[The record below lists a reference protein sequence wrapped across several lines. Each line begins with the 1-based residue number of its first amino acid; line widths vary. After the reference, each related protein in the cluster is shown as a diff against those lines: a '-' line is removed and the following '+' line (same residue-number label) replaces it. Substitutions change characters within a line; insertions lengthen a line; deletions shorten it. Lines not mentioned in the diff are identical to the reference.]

1 MQHALSHYF
10 FTCFVYKCPRS
21 CGNFGGVPD
30 DSLDS
35 IRESHAFEGVS
46 TPSCWHIR
54 FAALVAFVAGARRF
68 FWHGP
73 SLARTFAL
81 QLWASKFQGKP
92 VLSHCRKHD
101 LPVVRQLWVSQQQ
114 GTPIMSNCG
123 EHELQAFWAF
133 TSFATMVPLGNISSR
148 FEQFGCNILCFQE
161 NIYTA
166 TFYS

>member
-1 MQHALSHYF
+1 MLSR
-10 FTCFVYKCPRS
+10 KMKP
-21 CGNFGGVPD
+21 
-30 DSLDS
+30 LLQ
-35 IRESHAFEGVS
+35 
-46 TPSCWHIR
+46 HIR

-101 LPVVRQLWVSQQQ
+101 LPVARQLWVSQQQ
-114 GTPIMSNCG
+114 GTPIMSNCR

-133 TSFATMVPLGNISSR
+133 TSFATMAGALPLGNISSR
-148 FEQFGCNILCFQE
+148 FERSNFFFVRLSKFAPVRVVQGFVSLPHLLALASHFCEF
-161 NIYTA
+161 
-166 TFYS
+166 FSRHSW